1 MKRYLPILWLS
12 LLTLCGS
19 VQASTAIDELLA
31 ALQNI
36 EQLQGRFKQLQYAE
50 SDVLLVESSGT
61 FRLLRPGY
69 FSWEITSPDSQL
81 IVASPEYIW
90 HHDRDL
96 ETATRRPV
104 DDSAQMSPLQVL
116 GGDETALREKFTVE
130 RAGPGGFVL
139 TPVSPD
145 VGFQQLTLQLEDGQ
159 ISSMAILDDLNQRV
173 VIEFTLSPNAAGLS
187 SADFAFTP
195 PDGVDLFYY
204 DQ

>member
-36 EQLQGRFKQLQYAE
+36 EQLQGRFRQLQYAE

-116 GGDETALREKFTVE
+116 GGDETALREKFTVV

-173 VIEFTLSPNAAGLS
+173 VIKFTLSPNAAGLS

>member
-36 EQLQGRFKQLQYAE
+36 EQLQGRFRQLQYAE

-173 VIEFTLSPNAAGLS
+173 VIKFTLSPNAAGLS